1 MRYAFIDEDRS
12 GYGSGVPPAVRRYC
26 HALKV
31 SESGYYRYL
40 DRRRH
45 PAPRVIENQRL
56 LTEIVAIY
64 DTNEGRYGA
73 PRVTAELR
81 HRGRTVARKR
91 VARLMRDYGL
101 RARSRKRVRITTRP
115 DKRHT
120 PSPNRLEQRFTASAK
135 NRIWLSDTT
144 YIRTT
149 AGWMFLTVV
158 MDLASRQIVGYAC
171 SDTLEQH
178 GTLRAI
184 VQAFEREHPA
194 LGLIFHSDRGAQY
207 TSQAT
212 RDVLKRYGAVQSMS
226 GAGNCYDNAPMESFF
241 KTLKHE
247 LVDWHRYPT
256 RDDARRSIV
265 HYIEYYNGRRLHS
278 ALGYR
283 SPREWIIMQHQLH

>member
-12 GYGSGVPPAVRRYC
+12 GYGRTRPPAVARYC

-45 PAPRVIENQRL
+45 PARRTIENQRL

-64 DTNEGRYGA
+64 EAHEGRYGT

-81 HRGRTVARKR
+81 KRGRRANRKR
-91 VARLMRDYGL
+91 VARLMRAFGL
-101 RARSRKRVRITTRP
+101 RARSRKRIRITTRP
-115 DKRHT
+115 DHRHT
-120 PSPNRLEQRFTASAK
+120 PSPNRLEQRFTVMEPK
-135 NRIWLSDTT
+135 RVWLSDTT

-149 AGWMFLTVV
+149 EGWTFLTVV
-158 MDLASRQIVGYAC
+158 MDLASRKIVGSAM
-171 SDTLEQH
+171 SDSLEQE
-178 GTLRAI
+178 GTGRAI
-184 VQAFEREHPA
+184 VAAFEAERPA
-194 LGLIFHSDRGAQY
+194 RGLLFHSDRGAQY

-212 RDVLKRYGAVQSMS
+212 RTLLERYGAIQSMS

-247 LVDWHRYPT
+247 LVDWNRYPT
-256 RDDARRSIV
+256 RRDAARSIDQFI
-265 HYIEYYNGRRLHS
+265 HYYNDRRLHS

-283 SPREWIIMQHQLH
+283 TPREWIVMQHHSH

>member
-12 GYGSGVPPAVRRYC
+12 GYGRTQPPAVARYC

-45 PAPRVIENQRL
+45 PARRTIENQRL

-64 DTNEGRYGA
+64 EAHEGRYGT

-81 HRGRTVARKR
+81 KRGRRANRKR
-91 VARLMRDYGL
+91 VARLMRAFGL
-101 RARSRKRVRITTRP
+101 RARSRKRIRITTRP
-115 DKRHT
+115 DHRHT
-120 PSPNRLEQRFTASAK
+120 PSPNRLEQRFTVMEPK
-135 NRIWLSDTT
+135 RVWLSDTT

-149 AGWMFLTVV
+149 EGWTFLTVV
-158 MDLASRQIVGYAC
+158 MDLASRKIVGSAM
-171 SDTLEQH
+171 SDSLEQE
-178 GTLRAI
+178 GTGRAI
-184 VQAFEREHPA
+184 VAAFEAERPA
-194 LGLIFHSDRGAQY
+194 RGLLFHSDRGAQY

-212 RDVLKRYGAVQSMS
+212 RTLLERYGAIQSMS

-247 LVDWHRYPT
+247 LVDWNRYPT
-256 RDDARRSIV
+256 RGDAARSIDQFI
-265 HYIEYYNGRRLHS
+265 HYYNDRRLHS

-283 SPREWIIMQHQLH
+283 TPREWIVMQHHSH

>member
-12 GYGSGVPPAVRRYC
+12 GFGTMRPPALARYC

-45 PAPRVIENQRL
+45 PARRTIENQRL

-64 DTNEGRYGA
+64 EAHEGRYGT

-81 HRGRTVARKR
+81 KRGHCIGRKR
-91 VARLMRDYGL
+91 VARLMRDFGL
-101 RARSRKRVRITTRP
+101 RARSRKRIRITTRP

-120 PSPNRLEQRFTASAK
+120 PSPNRLEQHFHVQLRH
-135 NRIWLSDTT
+135 RVWLSDTT

-149 AGWMFLTVV
+149 EGWMFLTAV
-158 MDLASRQIVGYAC
+158 MDLASRKIVGSAM
-171 SDTLEQH
+171 SDSLEQE
-178 GTLRAI
+178 GTVRAI
-184 VQAFEREHPA
+184 VAAFEGERPA
-194 LGLIFHSDRGAQY
+194 PGLLFHSDRGAQY

-212 RDVLKRYGAVQSMS
+212 RELLVRYGAIQSMS

-247 LVDWHRYPT
+247 LVDWNRYPT
-256 RDDARRSIV
+256 RNDAARSIAQFI
-265 HYIEYYNGRRLHS
+265 HYYNDRRLHS

-283 SPREWIIMQHQLH
+283 TPREWSVTQHQLL

>member
-1 MRYAFIDEDRS
+1 MRYVFIEEDRS
-12 GYGSGVPPAVRRYC
+12 GYGMTRPPALARYC

-40 DRRRH
+40 DRRHH
-45 PAPRVIENQRL
+45 PAHRTIENQQL
-56 LTEIVAIY
+56 LTEIVTIY
-64 DTNEGRYGA
+64 EAHEGRYGT

-81 HRGRTVARKR
+81 KRGHRIGRKR
-91 VARLMRDYGL
+91 VARLMRDFGL
-101 RARSRKRVRITTRP
+101 RARSRKRFRITTRP

-120 PSPNRLEQRFTASAK
+120 PSPNRLEQHFHVQLR
-135 NRIWLSDTT
+135 NRVWLSDTT

-149 AGWMFLTVV
+149 EGWMFLTAV
-158 MDLASRQIVGYAC
+158 MDLASRKIVGSAM
-171 SDTLEQH
+171 SDSLEQE

-184 VQAFEREHPA
+184 VEAFEAERPMP
-194 LGLIFHSDRGAQY
+194 GLLFHSDRGSQY

-212 RDVLKRYGAVQSMS
+212 RELLERYGAIQSMS

-247 LVDWHRYPT
+247 LVDWNRYPT
-256 RDDARRSIV
+256 RNDAARSIAQFI
-265 HYIEYYNGRRLHS
+265 HYYNDRRLHS

-283 SPREWIIMQHQLH
+283 TPREWIVTQHQLL